1 LVWLSRL
8 IPLSKV
14 SNTDEGFKV
23 KRTLSLKVN
32 KPRRKITVQQK
43 RLLSMILTLL
53 CFVFALSL
61 PTYAQKT
68 FSVAIL
74 PFEAAG
80 NLQLSWGQR
89 EELLD
94 GITQMITDRL
104 ANYPD
109 LVLIERNRVKDIIT
123 EQRFQH
129 SGAVDLSSAVQ
140 IGRLLGVDIL
150 LLGSLNEFSLT
161 GRSGVGFGPLQLSG
175 TTARTVLSAR
185 LVGVEKG
192 QILGSIEAEGKET
205 GFDITIDR
213 LKGLTFGSK
222 QFEESIIGKALS
234 AAIED
239 FTTQFEK
246 SLNKAKARLVTGGDL
261 KGEVIAITG
270 NYIIVN
276 LGSQDGITP
285 TTKFSVFRLEKI
297 AGLQEPVRLPNGT
310 LQVVSV
316 DEKAAVTQVLT
327 SVSGL
332 TVQVGDVVEV
342 ER

>member
-1 LVWLSRL
+1 L
-8 IPLSKV
+8 
-14 SNTDEGFKV
+14 
-23 KRTLSLKVN
+23 
-32 KPRRKITVQQK
+32 
-43 RLLSMILTLL
+43 
-53 CFVFALSL
+53 
-61 PTYAQKT
+61 
-68 FSVAIL
+68 
-74 PFEAAG
+74 
-80 NLQLSWGQR
+80 
-89 EELLD
+89 
-94 GITQMITDRL
+94 
-104 ANYPD
+104 
-109 LVLIERNRVKDIIT
+109 
-123 EQRFQH
+123 
-129 SGAVDLSSAVQ
+129 
-140 IGRLLGVDIL
+140 
-150 LLGSLNEFSLT
+150 
-161 GRSGVGFGPLQLSG
+161 
-175 TTARTVLSAR
+175 
-185 LVGVEKG
+185 
-192 QILGSIEAEGKET
+192 KET

-246 SLNKAKARLVTGGDL
+246 SLNKAKARLVTGGEL